1 MLAPNATLGIAA
13 AVMSPV
19 LPQLAVILHGA
30 QAAQMAAV
38 IVTFGMIL
46 GGFVSGR
53 LINRWGTRSLI
64 IASMVTF
71 AFSGFAGA
79 LSTDPVLILGSRF
92 VLGVAA
98 ACFSTASLALTTEK
112 FIGDKRSNMIGL
124 QQAVS
129 QAVNVVGVLVT
140 GALAAL
146 VGWRSPFILLGLYG
160 LLVLVMALPSVRS
173 ATAQATDRL
182 PAQVRGV
189 QDRLLWIMMPIGTIT
204 ILMGFLNA
212 IPWTQLPFVLA
223 SAGFGAPSILSFIA
237 AINFVA
243 ATSGALVYGF
253 LARHLGR
260 RATYAVAL
268 LIGTSG
274 VALMGK
280 VNSLPLFAMA
290 TAFAGVGT
298 GLGNSFA
305 FDFGVEVAP
314 DRHKATSAGYL
325 FSFICVG
332 FALDPLIARGY
343 EEIFGRRGA
352 LFAIGL
358 CALLLGLLGVL
369 INERK
374 ALSHSVPQQMG

>member
-19 LPQLAVILHGA
+19 LPQLALVLHGE

-46 GGFVSGR
+46 GGIVSGR
-53 LINRWGTRSLI
+53 LLNRLGTRSLI
-64 IASMVTF
+64 IASMVAF
-71 AFSGFAGA
+71 AFSGIAGA
-79 LSTDPVLILGSRF
+79 LSADAALILGSRF
-92 VLGVAA
+92 VLGIAA
-98 ACFSTASLALTTEK
+98 VCFSTASLALTTEK
-112 FIGDKRSNMIGL
+112 FVGDKRSNMIGL

-146 VGWRSPFILLGLYG
+146 IGWRSPFVLLGLYG
-160 LLVLVMALPSVRS
+160 LLVLVVALPSVSPGAAR
-173 ATAQATDRL
+173 AMNRL
-182 PAQVRGV
+182 PAQGG
-189 QDRLLWIMMPIGTIT
+189 QDRLLRMMMPIGAIT

-212 IPWTQLPFVLA
+212 IPWTQLPFVLS
-223 SAGFGAPSILSFIA
+223 SAGFAAPSTLSFIA

-253 LARHLGR
+253 LARHWGR

-280 VNSLPLFAMA
+280 VNSLPLFLMA

-305 FDFGVEVAP
+305 FDFGVAVAP

-332 FALDPLIARGY
+332 FAVNPLIARGY
-343 EEIFGRRGA
+343 EEIFGQQRA

-358 CALLLGLLGVL
+358 CAMLFGLLGLF
-369 INERK
+369 INERT
-374 ALSHSVPQQMG
+374 LISRSVPQQID